1 MASSFPP
8 HRREFCARAPVVA
21 KFGNAN
27 TAPRNPQP
35 QTGLRGSPHFKPAGI
50 PTHAPSGPLIGTGE
64 TGVARMRGKRR
75 AQDRKPQPALSGR
88 RPQRSISLNI
98 DEGEVL
104 P

>member
-1 MASSFPP
+1 LATLTPRP
-8 HRREFCARAPVVA
+8 ETHNRRRVCGDRR
-21 KFGNAN
+21 
-27 TAPRNPQP
+27 T
-35 QTGLRGSPHFKPAGI
+35 FKPARDSD
-50 PTHAPSGPLIGTGE
+50 APPGPLIGPGE